1 MLSHKHP
8 DNIIIDNAAYLVT
21 TVTNKREKLFSN
33 SENAFAVISCIITGR
48 TLYHYWL
55 LGFVVM
61 PDHLHIVLKPRKI
74 TLSEVMKSLKGA
86 SARTV
91 NRRRG
96 LQGVVWQK
104 RYLSRPIS
112 SDRFLTSAIRY
123 IEANPIRANIVDCVN
138 DYPYSSAVYPDFM
151 DFDII

>member
-1 MLSHKHP
+1 MLKHKHP
-8 DNIIIDNAAYLVT
+8 DNLIIDDAAYLVT
-21 TVTNKREKLFSN
+21 TVTSKREKLFSN
-33 SENAFAVISCIITGR
+33 SENAFAVISCILTGR

-61 PDHLHIVLKPRKI
+61 PDHLHVVLKPRNK

-86 SARTV
+86 SARAV

-96 LQGVVWQK
+96 VEGVVWQK
-104 RYLSRPIS
+104 RYLSRPIA
-112 SDRFLTSAIRY
+112 SDRFLTKAIQY
-123 IEANPIRANIVDCVN
+123 IEANPIRAEITECVN
-138 DYPYSSAVYPDFM
+138 DYPYSSVAYPDFM